1 MGLFKLIAT
10 LVAGLLWTA
19 WAYFVLREKNI
30 NPFRDVLDGFSRLR
44 WLNKVAILFIVVQ
57 LTMFGGAKH
66 GGTNDVDGVNGTN
79 DVQQVSGTNDV
90 GEVDW
95 TNGVDGVSWTND
107 FGGADGGASGTSG
120 NGQPMLMM
128 LGGVPPSL
136 SDDEQECGDAV
147 PVQSYRL
154 DGVTTNANISY
165 EMPSDA
171 MVRGCWHLRGAY
183 EDVFR
188 LDLGTFRFPLGNEL
202 LSSLWVYT
210 WGKVRP
216 HLAAVSN
223 DVRVTGVPMSA
234 IPGVSRLWS
243 RAGTN
248 SFLLTWED
256 FVIGRHSVSNDL
268 PPELVSAQLELYPT
282 GDFIARSN
290 EVEWVY
296 HRVVP
301 PNPITPV
308 NPEDPLHPGVSIHP
322 YGPAQDL
329 SVIEEAN
336 AYCWVD
342 IVVERADSWVRFEGD
357 GFSNLSDPSFAAK
370 AGETNRVV
378 ILIGKTYQ
386 VSCDMPFRVIDKSS
400 EAIDEWWE
408 DSQTLWLNWP
418 VDIWAQGDDEMPLLL
433 LGAGFGSSRPHGFT
447 MFVSPSGLGGNFA
460 WTNSCCS
467 VSGSGYYFSYNCN
480 DDCHCGGC
488 AASGYYSY
496 EGYRVPSWGGSCGCS
511 YEDDPDDP
519 HEDDPD
525 EPPPPAGVSIYF
537 SKATVIFEDEYHPTS
552 NSTVLARSTTTEL
565 CCSVYAGENGGSVLI
580 TASGIDNRLESVG
593 GSQTFPVYRQLEP
606 RETFAFT
613 NVYKAVAQSSGA
625 EDIVVTGTFIENETG
640 ESFDDE
646 DKATAIRVKFEPVV
660 LAPENRSQERH
671 RYGICEEVNCEQLP
685 AAPQID
691 WHVTAG
697 TMQEGGRKYIC
708 PIRAIGNPLKAR
720 CGGAEYTPIIS
731 VVEPSIV
738 QVRNPSY
745 EDFDAP
751 IGEAGSLVMRLPLY
765 IGPFDVS
772 FGRIAVEE
780 VPHEDLSN
788 DTGEHIGYFGRQD
801 MALWWYHTR
810 GNGAG
815 IWREVMSEDNRM
827 GEGCYDQAGI
837 TETLSRVTEDGMFID
852 DPSYHWIY
860 GLIVMNNPFGWNT
873 ANTSGNTLPV
883 EMFATGTQN
892 RLELFSDGTFVVEKL
907 GNVAIRYVNGEVY
920 LNGALKNG
928 SN

>member
-268 PPELVSAQLELYPT
+268 PPELVSAQLELHPT

-378 ILIGKTYQ
+378 ILIGKTYK

-418 VDIWAQGDDEMPLLL
+418 VDIWAQGDNEDRPLLL
-433 LGAGFGSSRPHGFT
+433 MGTGNGMSGGSGFT
-447 MFVSPSGLGGNFA
+447 MHVNPNCLGGEFS
-460 WTNSCCS
+460 WTNSCCA
-467 VSGSGYYFSYNCN
+467 VYGGGLHFTYGCDGFCL
-480 DDCHCGGC
+480 CGGC
-488 AASGYYSY
+488 SARGCYCY
-496 EGYRVPSWGGSCGCS
+496 EGYRIGCYGGSCGCS
-511 YEDDPDDP
+511 WYDDDDRHGEDDPDDP
-519 HEDDPD
+519 DPS
-525 EPPPPAGVSIYF
+525 PSVSVSF
-537 SKATVIFEDEYHPTS
+537 SKRAVIFEDAYTNMPDQLVERQSTTVTLNCVVHGGMKGGTATFTFTGRDKLEGPDIPESIIVPAGHCKTYEFTYRGKLPSGSEEDITIHGEFVENNPETGSSSLVSDDEMTSIKVELMSVDTAVANPDRRRHVYGIAEEVQYRTFPTEATVS
-552 NSTVLARSTTTEL
+552 WSFPAGLLYWNSTSF
-565 CCSVYAGENGGSVLI
+565 CCPWSSADMS
-580 TASGIDNRLESVG
+580 SS
-593 GSQTFPVYRQLEP
+593 GSQ
-606 RETFAFT
+606 
-613 NVYKAVAQSSGA
+613 
-625 EDIVVTGTFIENETG
+625 
-640 ESFDDE
+640 
-646 DKATAIRVKFEPVV
+646 IRVAAYGVSYDIGIMV
-660 LAPENRSQERH
+660 L
-671 RYGICEEVNCEQLP
+671 
-685 AAPQID
+685 D
-691 WHVTAG
+691 
-697 TMQEGGRKYIC
+697 
-708 PIRAIGNPLKAR
+708 
-720 CGGAEYTPIIS
+720 PII
-731 VVEPSIV
+731 
-738 QVRNPSY
+738 QAQNPRVNV
-745 EDFDAP
+745 DATDVSP
-751 IGEAGSLVMRLPLY
+751 VLGEAGHLLLY
-765 IGPFDVS
+765 LDLYATPYYVS
-772 FGRIAVEE
+772 FRGIQIRE
-780 VPHEDLSN
+780 VADESQGSPH
-788 DTGEHIGYFGRQD
+788 TGYYDDRAKGGN
-801 MALWWYHTR
+801 WSHTSSD
-810 GNGAG
+810 GAG
-815 IWREVMSEDNRM
+815 VWHTVGQSGFFASDK
-827 GEGCYDQAGI
+827 AGRR
-837 TETLSRVTEDGMFID
+837 TAYQE
-852 DPSYHWIY
+852 PWIY
-860 GLIVMNNPFGWNT
+860 GWKEWAIPMEWGAEN
-873 ANTSGNTLPV
+873 NTSVSFNPNPTTQRFTLEANGNFKIRKFNHEAERNIL
-883 EMFATGTQN
+883 G
-892 RLELFSDGTFVVEKL
+892 LKWLDGELVW
-907 GNVAIRYVNGEVY
+907 
-920 LNGALKNG
+920 
-928 SN
+928 